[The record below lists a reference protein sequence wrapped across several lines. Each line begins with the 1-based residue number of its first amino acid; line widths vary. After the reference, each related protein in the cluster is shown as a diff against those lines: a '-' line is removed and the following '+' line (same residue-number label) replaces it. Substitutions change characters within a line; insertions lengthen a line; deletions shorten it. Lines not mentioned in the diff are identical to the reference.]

1 MAHGKPVFFTPVIR
15 VPSVQTFPRMA
26 LTPDIHEKINTWLT
40 GSYDAETQS
49 AIRQMLA
56 ENQEDFLSDAFYRNL
71 EFGTGGLRGI
81 MGPGSNRMNRYTLGM
96 ATQGLSNYLLQN
108 FPGQEI
114 KVAIAHDSRNNSP
127 EFARIA
133 ADIFSA
139 NGITVYLF
147 EALRPTPE
155 LSFAIRQLGCQSG
168 CVVTASHNP
177 KEYNGFKV
185 YWNDGAQVVA
195 PHDKNIIRGVEAI
208 QSVSEVKFQP
218 EPSRIHLIGAELDA
232 AYLAKVKELS
242 INPAAI
248 QRQHDLKIV
257 YTPLHG
263 TGITLVP
270 KALAQLGFTNVHVVE
285 AQATPDGN
293 FPTVQSPNPE
303 EKVAMQMA
311 LDQAKALD
319 ADLVLATDPD
329 SDRVGIAVKDNK
341 GEWVLVNGNQTAA
354 LLTHYLLSARKQAGK
369 MTEQDFIV
377 YTIVTSEVLGDIARA
392 NNVKAYRTLTGFKY
406 IAGIIRELEGR
417 ENYIGGGE
425 ESYGYMIGSFV
436 RDKDAI
442 SACAMLAEMAAV
454 AKDHGH
460 TLYEE
465 MVHMYATYGFYK
477 EHLISLTKKGQRGA
491 EEIQEM
497 MAGLRANPP
506 RTIAG
511 QPVVELRDYKTGRIR
526 DLRTNLETETGLES
540 SNVLQFILED
550 GSKISARPSG
560 TEPKIKFYFSVRQP
574 LASAVD
580 FDLADRLAG
589 EKIQTIIDD
598 MQLK

>member
-1 MAHGKPVFFTPVIR
+1 
-15 VPSVQTFPRMA
+15 MA
-26 LTPDIHEKINTWLT
+26 LTDAVQQKINTWLT
-40 GSYDAETQS
+40 GNYDAATQ
-49 AIRQMLA
+49 AEIRELQA
-56 ENQEDFLSDAFYRNL
+56 QNQEDALSDAFYRDL
-71 EFGTGGLRGI
+71 EFGTGGLRGV
-81 MGPGSNRMNRYTLGM
+81 MGAGSNRMNRYTLGM
-96 ATQGLSNYLLQN
+96 ATQGLSNYLLQQ
-108 FPGQEI
+108 FAGQEI
-114 KVAIAHDSRNNSP
+114 KVAIAHDSRNNSK

-155 LSFAIRQLGCQSG
+155 LSFTIRQLGCQSG

-195 PHDKNIIRGVEAI
+195 PHDKNIIKEVEAI
-208 QSVSEVKFQP
+208 HSVDEVKFQADN
-218 EPSRIHLIGAELDA
+218 SKVHIIGAEMDE
-232 AYLAKVKELS
+232 AYLAKAKSLS

-270 KALAQLGFTNVHVVE
+270 KALAQLGFTNVHVVQG
-285 AQATPDGN
+285 QATPDGN

-311 LDQAKALD
+311 LDQAKELD
-319 ADLVLATDPD
+319 ADIVLATDPD
-329 SDRVGIAVKDNK
+329 ADRVGIAVKNTL

-354 LLTHYLLSARKQAGK
+354 LLTYYLLSARKQAGQ
-369 MTEQDFIV
+369 MTDKDFIV
-377 YTIVTSEVLGDIARA
+377 YTIVTSEILGDIADSYG
-392 NNVKAYRTLTGFKY
+392 VKSYRTLTGFKY
-406 IAGIIRELEGR
+406 IAGLIRELEGK
-417 ENYIGGGE
+417 ETYIGGGE
-425 ESYGYMIGSFV
+425 ESYGFMIGDFV

-442 SACAMLAEMAAV
+442 SACAMIAEMAAV
-454 AKDHGH
+454 AKDNGR

-465 MVHMYATYGFYK
+465 MTQMYATYGLYR

-506 RTIAG
+506 ATIAG
-511 QPVVELRDYKTGRIR
+511 SEVVELRDYKTGLLH
-526 DLRTNLETETGLES
+526 DLRTGQQTPTGLES
-540 SNVLQFILED
+540 SNVLQFITAD

-560 TEPKIKFYFSVRQP
+560 TEPKIKFYFSVKAP
-574 LASAVD
+574 LKSHVD
-580 FDLADRLAG
+580 FALVEKQLN
-589 EKIQTIIDD
+589 EKIEAIIED

>member
-1 MAHGKPVFFTPVIR
+1 MAITPEI
-15 VPSVQTFPRMA
+15 QQ
-26 LTPDIHEKINTWLT
+26 KINTWLT
-40 GSYDAETQS
+40 DSYDANTH
-49 AIRQMLA
+49 A
-56 ENQEDFLSDAFYRNL
+56 EIQGMVAQNQEDFLSDAFYRNL

-81 MGPGSNRMNRYTLGM
+81 MGAGSNRMNRYTLGM
-96 ATQGLSNYLLQN
+96 ATQGLCNYLLQE

-114 KVAIAHDSRNNSP
+114 KVAIAHDSRNNSS

-133 ADIFSA
+133 AGIFSA
-139 NGITVYLF
+139 NGITVFLF

-155 LSFAIRQLGCQSG
+155 LSFAIRHLGCQSG

-195 PHDKNIIRGVEAI
+195 PHDKNIIQKVNAI
-208 QSVSEVKFQP
+208 QSVSEVKF
-218 EPSRIHLIGAELDA
+218 EADNSRIHLIGAELDA
-232 AYLAKVKELS
+232 AYLTKVKELS
-242 INPAAI
+242 INPEAI

-270 KALAQLGFTNVHVVE
+270 QALAQLGFTNVHVVQ

-303 EKVAMQMA
+303 EKVAMQIA
-311 LDQAKALD
+311 LDEAKALD
-319 ADLVLATDPD
+319 ADLVIATDPD
-329 SDRVGIAVKDNK
+329 ADRVGIAVKNLK

-354 LLTHYLLSARKQAGK
+354 LLTHYLLSARKGAGK
-369 MTEQDFIV
+369 MTDKDFIV
-377 YTIVTSEVLGDIARA
+377 YTIVTSDVLGDIARA
-392 NNVKAYRTLTGFKY
+392 NDVTAYQTLTGFKY
-406 IAGIIRELEGR
+406 IAGIIRDLEG
-417 ENYIGGGE
+417 EQNYIGGGE
-425 ESYGYMIGSFV
+425 ESYGYMIGDFV

-442 SACAMLAEMAAV
+442 SACALLAEMAAV
-454 AKDHGH
+454 AKNNGH
-460 TLYEE
+460 TLYQE
-465 MVHMYATYGFYK
+465 MVHMYLTYGFYK

-497 MAGLRANPP
+497 MRDLRTTPP
-506 RTIAG
+506 TTIAG
-511 QPVVELRDYKTGRIR
+511 LPVVEMRDYQTGKIR
-526 DLRTNLETETGLES
+526 DLRTGLEQETGLEA

-560 TEPKIKFYFSVRQP
+560 TEPKIKFYFSVREP
-574 LASAVD
+574 LKSAVD

-589 EKIQTIIDD
+589 EKIQRIIED
-598 MQLK
+598 MNLK

>member
-1 MAHGKPVFFTPVIR
+1 MPLSPDL
-15 VPSVQTFPRMA
+15 QT
-26 LTPDIHEKINTWLT
+26 KINGWLT
-40 GSYDAETQS
+40 DDYDADTQ
-49 AIRQMLA
+49 AEIRQLLA
-56 ENQEDFLSDAFYRNL
+56 DNQDEQLSDAFYRNL
-71 EFGTGGLRGI
+71 EFGTGGLRGV
-81 MGPGSNRMNRYTLGM
+81 MGAGSNRMNRYTLGM
-96 ATQGLSNYLLQN
+96 ATQGLCNYLLQS

-114 KVAIAHDSRNNSP
+114 KVAVAHDSRHNSP

-147 EALRPTPE
+147 ESLRPTPE
-155 LSFAIRQLGCQSG
+155 LSFAIRELGCQSG

-195 PHDKNIIRGVEAI
+195 PHDQNIIREVEAI
-208 QSVSEVKFQP
+208 SSVRDVKFAAD
-218 EPSRIHLIGAELDA
+218 PSRIHLVGAELDA
-232 AYLAKVKELS
+232 AYLARVKGLS

-248 QRQHDLKIV
+248 RRQHDLKIV

-263 TGITLVP
+263 TGITMVP
-270 KALAQLGFTNVHVVE
+270 AALSQLGFDNLHIVE

-293 FPTVQSPNPE
+293 FPTVLSPNPE

-311 LDQAKALD
+311 LDEAQALN

-329 SDRVGIAVKDNK
+329 SDRVGIALKNPA

-354 LLTHYLLSARKQAGK
+354 LLTHYVLSARKQAGK
-369 MTEQDFIV
+369 ATDKDFIV
-377 YTIVTSEVLGDIARA
+377 YTIVTSEVLGDIAREQG
-392 NNVKAYRTLTGFKY
+392 VKAYRTLTGFKY
-406 IAGIIRELEGR
+406 IAGVIRELEGQ
-417 ENYIGGGE
+417 ETYVGGGE
-425 ESYGYMIGSFV
+425 ESYGYMLGDFV

-442 SACAMLAEMAAV
+442 SACALLAEMAAV
-454 AKDHGH
+454 AKDQGH

-465 MVHMYATYGFYK
+465 MVAMYLRYGFYK
-477 EHLISLTKKGQRGA
+477 EHLISITKKGQRGA
-491 EEIQEM
+491 GEIQEM
-497 MAGLRANPP
+497 MRDLRANPP
-506 RTIAG
+506 ANLAG
-511 QPVVELRDYKTGRIR
+511 QPVVEMRDFKTGKIK
-526 DLRTNLETETGLES
+526 DLRTGLETGTGLES

-560 TEPKIKFYFSVRQP
+560 TEPKIKFYFSVKQS

-580 FDLADRLAG
+580 FDLATRLAD
-589 EKIQTIIDD
+589 EKIQRIIQD
-598 MQLK
+598 MGLE

>member
-1 MAHGKPVFFTPVIR
+1 
-15 VPSVQTFPRMA
+15 MA

-114 KVAIAHDSRNNSP
+114 KVAVAHDSRNNSP

-195 PHDKNIIRGVEAI
+195 PHDKNIIREVEAI

-392 NNVKAYRTLTGFKY
+392 NNVKAYQTLTGFKY
-406 IAGIIRELEGR
+406 IAGIIRELEGQQ
-417 ENYIGGGE
+417 NYIGGGE

-442 SACAMLAEMAAV
+442 SACALLAEMAAV

-526 DLRTNLETETGLES
+526 DLRTNLESETGLES

-574 LASAVD
+574 LASVVD
-580 FDLADRLAG
+580 FDLANRLAG
-589 EKIQTIIDD
+589 EKIQAIIDD

>member
-1 MAHGKPVFFTPVIR
+1 
-15 VPSVQTFPRMA
+15 MA

-195 PHDKNIIRGVEAI
+195 PHDKNIIREVEAI

-218 EPSRIHLIGAELDA
+218 EPSRIHLIGAELDT

-406 IAGIIRELEGR
+406 IAGIIRELEGQQ
-417 ENYIGGGE
+417 NYIGGGE

-442 SACAMLAEMAAV
+442 SACAVLAEMAAV

-460 TLYEE
+460 SLYEE

-574 LASAVD
+574 LASVVD

-589 EKIQTIIDD
+589 EKIQAIIDD

>member
-1 MAHGKPVFFTPVIR
+1 
-15 VPSVQTFPRMA
+15 MA
-26 LTPDIHEKINTWLT
+26 LTPSIQEKITTWLSD
-40 GSYDAETQS
+40 SYDTNTHTE
-49 AIRQMLA
+49 IRDLIAQ
-56 ENQEDFLSDAFYRNL
+56 NQEEFLSDAFYRNL

-81 MGPGSNRMNRYTLGM
+81 MGAGSNRMNRYTLGM
-96 ATQGLSNYLLQN
+96 ATQGLCNYLLQQ

-114 KVAIAHDSRNNSP
+114 KVAVAHDSRNNSK

-139 NGITVYLF
+139 NGITVFLF
-147 EALRPTPE
+147 DALRPTPE
-155 LSFAIRQLGCQSG
+155 LSFAIRYLGCQSG

-195 PHDKNIIRGVEAI
+195 PHDKNIIREVEAI
-208 QSVSEVKFQP
+208 QSVSEVKFQAD
-218 EPSRIHLIGAELDA
+218 ESRVRLIGAELDE
-232 AYLAKVKELS
+232 AYLARVKELS

-270 KALAQLGFTNVHVVE
+270 KALAQLGFTNVHIVE

-293 FPTVQSPNPE
+293 FPTVLSPNPE

-319 ADLVLATDPD
+319 ADLVIATDPD
-329 SDRVGIAVKDNK
+329 SDRVGIAVKDNV

-354 LLTHYLLSARKQAGK
+354 LLTHYLLSARKLAGK
-369 MTEQDFIV
+369 MTEKDFIV
-377 YTIVTSEVLGDIARA
+377 YTIVTSEVLGDIARHQG
-392 NNVKAYRTLTGFKY
+392 VKAYQTLTGFKY
-406 IAGIIRELEGR
+406 IAGIIRDLEGE

-425 ESYGYMIGSFV
+425 ESYGYMIGDFV

-442 SACAMLAEMAAV
+442 SACAVLTEMAAV
-454 AKDHGH
+454 AKDHGR
-460 TLYEE
+460 TLYQE
-465 MVHMYATYGFYK
+465 MVQMYLDYGFYK

-497 MAGLRANPP
+497 MASLRATPP
-506 RTIAG
+506 ATIAG
-511 QPVVELRDYKTGRIR
+511 QPVVELRDYKTGKIR
-526 DLRTNLETETGLES
+526 DMRTGLETETGLES

-589 EKIQTIIDD
+589 EKIQRIIDD